1 MSAPLICL
9 FQNMVQ
15 LYSNTKLQVPF
26 NMQQETEK
34 WQLALAW
41 GGGSSRGRRRGSSF
55 GFLLLV
61 GYKFLWQIQH
71 KAGDFDL

>member
-15 LYSNTKLQVPF
+15 LYSNAKLQVPF

-41 GGGSSRGRRRGSSF
+41 EGEEEEREGVHLLAFSF
-55 GFLLLV
+55 
-61 GYKFLWQIQH
+61 
-71 KAGDFDL
+71 